1 MIRRLLYRT
10 FRFTYTCQHWIRSRF
25 TKAGLLVL
33 GGLVLSGGVGLDT
46 NRTLAYQVFT
56 FLLSLLFISIMW
68 SLFFRTRLSVCR
80 ILPRF
85 GTAGQPLSYRV
96 AIKNQTDK
104 TQNGLV
110 LLEDLADPRPSF
122 QEFTQTREP
131 GEEGRNWFDRTVG
144 YPRWMWLISK
154 NRGAVIEEQP
164 LPTFPP
170 KGEGEL
176 RSELLPLRRGHLRFS
191 GATIARPDPFGV
203 FKALVTVPA
212 EQSVLVLPKR
222 YSLPSIRLPGTR
234 KYQQG
239 GVASAS
245 SVGESEE
252 FVSLRDYRPGDPLRR
267 IHWKSWARIGKPVVK
282 EFHDEFF
289 VRHALVLDTF
299 LDTDHS
305 EVLEEAVSV
314 AASFACSIR
323 TQESLLDLMF
333 VGPEAY
339 CFTAG
344 RGLDHTDKTL
354 EILAC
359 VRACKDRPFPV
370 LHQLVIE
377 RYSTLSGCICVLLSW
392 DEERQRFIN
401 HLNSL
406 GVPTLVLVILD
417 NESFHQAAP
426 DPMRPIREG
435 FHLLEVGKIAE
446 GLAKL

>member
-1 MIRRLLYRT
+1 MIRRFLYIT
-10 FRFTYTCQHWIRSRF
+10 FRFTYTCQHWIRRRF

-33 GGLVLSGGVGLDT
+33 GGLVVSAGVGLDT

-56 FLLSLLFISIMW
+56 FLLSLLSISITW
-68 SLFFRTRLSVCR
+68 SLFLRTRLAVRR

-85 GTAGQPLSYRV
+85 GTAGQPLSYGV

-110 LLEDLADPRPSF
+110 LMEDLADPRPSF
-122 QEFTQTREP
+122 QEFTQSREP

-164 LPTFPP
+164 LPTFSPE
-170 KGEGEL
+170 GEGEL
-176 RSELLPLRRGHLRFS
+176 QSELLPLRRGRLRFTGS
-191 GATIARPDPFGV
+191 TVARPDPFGV

-222 YSLPSIRLPGTR
+222 YPLPNIRLPGTQ

-239 GVASAS
+239 GVALAS
-245 SVGESEE
+245 SIGESEE

-267 IHWKSWARIGKPVVK
+267 IHWKSWARVGKPVVK
-282 EFHDEFF
+282 EFQDEFF

-314 AASFACSIR
+314 AASFACSIH

-344 RGLDHTDKTL
+344 RELDHTEKTL
-354 EILAC
+354 EIFAC
-359 VRACKDRPFPV
+359 VRACKDRPFPM
-370 LHQLVIE
+370 LHQSVIE
-377 RYSTLSGCICVLLSW
+377 RYSALSGCICVLLAW

-406 GVPTLVLVILD
+406 GVPTLVLVIMD
-417 NESFHQAAP
+417 NESFHRAAP
-426 DPMRPIREG
+426 DPTDPSREG
-435 FHLLEVGKIAE
+435 FHRLEIGKIAE

>member
-1 MIRRLLYRT
+1 MIRRFLYLT
-10 FRFTYTCQHWIRSRF
+10 FRFTYTCQHWIRRRF
-25 TKAGLLVL
+25 TKAGLLALV
-33 GGLVLSGGVGLDT
+33 GLVASGAVGLDT
-46 NRTLAYQVFT
+46 NRTSAYQVFT
-56 FLLSLLFISIMW
+56 FLLSLLSISMAW
-68 SLFFRTRLSVCR
+68 SLFFRTRLAVRR

-85 GTAGQPLSYRV
+85 ATTGQPLSYRV

-104 TQNGLV
+104 AQNGLV
-110 LLEDLADPRPSF
+110 LLEDLVDPRPSF
-122 QEFTQTREP
+122 QEFTKTREP
-131 GEEGRNWFDRTVG
+131 GEENRNWFDRTVG
-144 YPRWMWLISK
+144 YFRWMWLISK

-170 KGEGEL
+170 NGECEL
-176 RSELLPLRRGHLRFS
+176 RCELIPLRRGHLRFNS
-191 GATIARPDPFGV
+191 ATAARPDPFGV
-203 FKALVTVPA
+203 FKALVSVPA

-222 YSLPSIRLPGTR
+222 YALPSIQLPGTR

-239 GVASAS
+239 GVALAS

-267 IHWKSWARIGKPVVK
+267 IHWKSWARLGKPVVK
-282 EFHDEFF
+282 EYQDEFF

-323 TQESLLDLMF
+323 SQESLLDLMF
-333 VGPEAY
+333 VGPEAH
-339 CFTAG
+339 CLTAG
-344 RGLDHTDKTL
+344 RGLGHTEKTL

-377 RYSTLSGCICVLLSW
+377 RHSTLSGCICVLLSW
-392 DEERQRFIN
+392 DQQRQNFIS
-401 HLNSL
+401 HLESL
-406 GVPTLVLVILD
+406 GMPTLILVIMD
-417 NESFHQAAP
+417 SESFHRAAE
-426 DPMRPIREG
+426 DPMSPSRGG
-435 FHLLEVGKIAE
+435 FHRLEIGKIAE